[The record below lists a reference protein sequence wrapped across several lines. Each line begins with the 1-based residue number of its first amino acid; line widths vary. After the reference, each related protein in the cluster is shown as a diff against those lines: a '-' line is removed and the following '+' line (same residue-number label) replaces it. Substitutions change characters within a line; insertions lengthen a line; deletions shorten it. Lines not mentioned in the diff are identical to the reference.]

1 MDGSVTPSAS
11 RSMLGS
17 RPLALLFLG
26 ALLSSGFV
34 AAQELYKY
42 RDDSGEWI
50 YSDRPPPD
58 GRTVEVRGLT
68 KRVSETVVDV
78 SHRFVGTTVELTA
91 RNDYYAPVE
100 LSLDIKTIR
109 GMTYPDPE
117 QQFVWILP
125 ARSKTALLQLEL
137 LQDASAPFL
146 EYSYRHL
153 PGDPQAR
160 HDRSQLYRA
169 PFAISNSYPISQA
182 FPVAATHTTPDSIY
196 AVDIVMPVGTDVVV
210 ARGGV
215 VFDTASTNFRAG
227 QDAERDGPAAN
238 VVRILHDDGT
248 YAIYAHLNTNT
259 IRVRP
264 GDRVA
269 RGEYIAD
276 SGNTGF
282 STGPHLHFVVVRNAG
297 LRVESVP
304 VSFMGVNTSS
314 VEPRVGETLTAY

>member
-1 MDGSVTPSAS
+1 MDGSASPSVKHRVIS
-11 RSMLGS
+11 GRLV
-17 RPLALLFLG
+17 ALLLIGPILFG
-26 ALLSSGFV
+26 GFA

-42 RDDSGEWI
+42 RDASGEWI
-50 YSDRPPPD
+50 YSDRPPAD
-58 GRTVEVRGLT
+58 GRTVEVRGLA
-68 KRVSETVVDV
+68 KRATENIVDV

-100 LSLDIKTIR
+100 LHLDIKTIR
-109 GMTYPDPE
+109 GLMYPDPE

-125 ARSKTALLQLEL
+125 ARSSTDLLQLEL
-137 LQDASAPFL
+137 LQDASTPFL

-160 HDRSQLYRA
+160 HERSHLYRA
-169 PFAISNSYPISQA
+169 PFAISSSYPISQA
-182 FPVAATHTTPDSIY
+182 FPVAATHTTPDSFY
-196 AVDIVMPVGTDVVV
+196 AVDIVMPVGTDVMA

-227 QDAERDGPAAN
+227 LDAERDGPAAN

-276 SGNTGF
+276 SGNTGY

-297 LRVESVP
+297 MRVESVP
-304 VSFMGVNTSS
+304 VSFMGVNASR
-314 VEPRVGETLTAY
+314 VEPRAGEALTAY